1 MTPLSAD
8 ETPDQPERKPSR
20 RGGRRPGAGAPKG
33 NLNAL
38 KHGANS
44 QQLRDLAIALSLV
57 PDTRKALVRLVRRHR
72 HQQGR
77 ARTVATKLLTNL
89 LRTCLQTIQAGDDH
103 PYSDT
108 VTIVS
113 NTDPP
118 AQRGKKRDI
127 NQAPQSDPPDQSK

>member
-1 MTPLSAD
+1 MTPLNTD
-8 ETPDQPERKPSR
+8 ELPDQPERKRPR

-57 PDTRKALVRLVRRHR
+57 PDARKALVRLVRRHR

-77 ARTVATKLLTNL
+77 ARTVAINLLTNL
-89 LRTCLQTIQAGDDH
+89 LRTCLQTLQAGDDH

-108 VTIVS
+108 VTIIS
-113 NTDPP
+113 NTDRP
-118 AQRGKKRDI
+118 ARRKKTRNI
-127 NQAPQSDPPDQSK
+127 NQTPQSDPPDQS